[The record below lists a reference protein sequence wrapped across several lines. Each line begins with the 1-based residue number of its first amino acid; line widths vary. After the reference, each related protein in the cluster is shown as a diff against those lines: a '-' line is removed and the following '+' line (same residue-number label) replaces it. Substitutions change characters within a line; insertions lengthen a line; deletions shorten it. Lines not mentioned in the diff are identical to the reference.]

1 MSSTATTCS
10 TPRGRTC
17 CAEIGAVVALNR
29 AVAVAMAHG
38 PAAGLRLIDELAD
51 ELDGYH
57 LFHSARAELLRRL
70 DRSGDAA
77 DAYRRALALVANPVE
92 RDFLERRLRAL
103 TRP

>member
-57 LFHSARAELLRRL
+57 LFHSARADLLRR
-70 DRSGDAA
+70 DRRGRRAQPRGRRGDGARARCRTAA
-77 DAYRRALALVANPVE
+77 DRRA
-92 RDFLERRLRAL
+92 RG
-103 TRP
+103 